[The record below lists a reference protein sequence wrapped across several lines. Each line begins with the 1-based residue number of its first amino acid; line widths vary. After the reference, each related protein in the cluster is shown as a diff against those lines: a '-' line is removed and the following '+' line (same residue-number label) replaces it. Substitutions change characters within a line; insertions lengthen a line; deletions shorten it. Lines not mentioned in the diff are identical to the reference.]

1 MTNREKQLK
10 SMLNYYGIDMLPV
23 KDEKMTK
30 KDQKNFLDT
39 FNRNYDVY
47 AVQDIL
53 KKVRDKLKDKLD
65 NPEENDDP
73 FFKNLKKDEE
83 LDDNTSFPL
92 DMNSLSKFR
101 HPLDNS
107 EMQNFGFMNVNP
119 EIEKFITWVSDLL
132 YSADHKVVISEE
144 GANITHIRLEK
155 IKKKRGG
162 RKK

>member
-1 MTNREKQLK
+1 MTAREKKLK
-10 SMLNYYGIDMLPV
+10 SMLNYYGIDMAPV

-39 FNRNYDVY
+39 FNRNYDTY

-53 KKVRDKLKDKLD
+53 KKIKDKLKNNLD

-73 FFKNLKKDEE
+73 FFKNLNKEDEE
-83 LDDNTSFPL
+83 SGEHFPM
-92 DMNSLSKFR
+92 DPNSKSDR
-101 HPLDNS
+101 RIGYNDP
-107 EMQNFGFMNVNP
+107 EMQNFGFMDLNP
-119 EIEKFITWVSDLL
+119 EIEKFISWVSDLL

-144 GANITHIRLEK
+144 GGNITHIRLEK

>member
-10 SMLNYYGIDMLPV
+10 SMLNYYGIDMTSI

-30 KDQKNFLDT
+30 KDQKNFLDN

-53 KKVRDKLKDKLD
+53 KKVRDKLKDNLET
-65 NPEENDDP
+65 PEEENDDP
-73 FFKNLKKDEE
+73 FFKNLKKDDEE
-83 LDDNTSFPL
+83 SDKGFPVDPNTFSNKNLGWNNP
-92 DMNSLSKFR
+92 
-101 HPLDNS
+101 
-107 EMQNFGFMNVNP
+107 EMQNFGFMNLNP
-119 EIEKFITWVSDLL
+119 EIEKFISWVSDLL

>member
-10 SMLNYYGIDMLPV
+10 SMLNYYGIDMAPV
-23 KDEKMTK
+23 KDEKMNK
-30 KDQKNFLDT
+30 KEQKNFLDT

-73 FFKNLKKDEE
+73 FFNNLKKDEE
-83 LDDNTSFPL
+83 ESDGDTFPK
-92 DMNSLSKFR
+92 DPNASSNRKIGYND
-101 HPLDNS
+101 P
-107 EMQNFGFMNVNP
+107 EMQNFGFMNLNP
-119 EIEKFITWVSDLL
+119 EIEQFITWVSDLL
-132 YSADHKVVISEE
+132 YSADHRVVISEE
-144 GANITHIRLEK
+144 GEVTHIRLEK

>member
-1 MTNREKQLK
+1 MTNREKQLQ
-10 SMLNYYGIDMLPV
+10 SMLNYYGIDMTSV
-23 KDEKMTK
+23 KDEKMNK
-30 KDQKNFLDT
+30 KEQRDFLDT
-39 FNRNYDVY
+39 FNRNYDSY

-53 KKVRDKLKDKLD
+53 KKVRDKLKDNLD

-73 FFKNLKKDEE
+73 FFNNLKKDEE
-83 LDDNTSFPL
+83 DSGRDFPL
-92 DMNSLSKFR
+92 DPNDFSDR
-101 HPLDNS
+101 RIGHNNP
-107 EMQNFGFMNVNP
+107 EMQNFGFMNLNP